1 MKCLNSYGH
10 VCASSVRIIIG
21 HGPDI
26 FDMISGVISG
36 AAGFY
41 GELPEAQRANLHL
54 ILVAKCSIAHIAS
67 KFGQQVA
74 PLHKYQLIS
83 RRWKLNKSPGWL
95 RSIPVLCVPNHS
107 EDQVTRPG
115 I

>member
-41 GELPEAQRANLHL
+41 GELPEA
-54 ILVAKCSIAHIAS
+54 
-67 KFGQQVA
+67 
-74 PLHKYQLIS
+74 
-83 RRWKLNKSPGWL
+83 
-95 RSIPVLCVPNHS
+95 
-107 EDQVTRPG
+107 
-115 I
+115 